1 MHAIKGILVVIL
13 CAISSIL
20 MAQERCSS
28 LDSLYQSWHEDG
40 WTDLS
45 VVEKSLMSISQDSL
59 KDDSS
64 KILFR
69 FLGSCY
75 LYQKQDL
82 GDTCREGFEVFLHDR
97 MDQGIYDYSYLE
109 AAVMLGDCYYAAN
122 DMFQAE
128 TVYRNGILRCQDILD
143 SCYLGHIIYGK
154 LLNTYIEQGDS
165 AMMSVMHEQIQ
176 KSYIKY
182 YSLVHPELAK
192 DSLGLSLS
200 DKYDLL
206 NVSLDIS
213 TGVLGDKKKMCEAL
227 VSIGNLLMDVENY
240 NEAIYENSLALKFCD
255 NDTRFAI
262 LYNIGFCFAMDEEWS
277 SALEYLNKAAEEEK
291 RIIGSIDKNILD
303 LIKLCKKK

>member
-1 MHAIKGILVVIL
+1 
-13 CAISSIL
+13 
-20 MAQERCSS
+20 
-28 LDSLYQSWHEDG
+28 
-40 WTDLS
+40 
-45 VVEKSLMSISQDSL
+45 
-59 KDDSS
+59 
-64 KILFR
+64 
-69 FLGSCY
+69 
-75 LYQKQDL
+75 
-82 GDTCREGFEVFLHDR
+82 

-255 NDTRFAI
+255 NDTRFVI